1 MYFLRVIAI
10 LFLTPLI
17 CKGSDESGCDV
28 IPKDVFIERGSSVQI
43 VCLTSCTQEGVRW
56 KQDNRPDQ
64 GHESKRINSSHTVL
78 TLRNFT
84 DRMATLECRRL
95 KTDIVIGGTFIR
107 TYTKPSKLSCMLYY
121 KDDNDKG
128 GATPNQFTCKWED
141 QTDFPRIINY
151 TVLCTSST
159 CTPPYEVC
167 RSQETSC
174 TTNYEDIM
182 DKITF
187 TGSHNITVRAKSDYG
202 EVFSDQY
209 EFESVKILKITSPSY
224 LNLTASSGNVLFRWG
239 IRYRASTHQYNC
251 QVRHR
256 KAIGEGTGEWVL
268 QMNALKEGL
277 TVGDMTVDGVDSCSN
292 YTFAVRC
299 AWAGALWSNWSQE
312 KTVLTPLKKSD
323 YKPRLWRTLIGRED
337 DRVRKVRA
345 VWTDAPSAC
354 PDTLTYTV
362 KHAPYQER
370 GARAGVLCENSICEI
385 SPSAHTISLTVFRNE
400 TVFVEESVYVPA
412 VGEKSRPQITGLQ
425 TTTLNGSILVSWRAP
440 LQSVD
445 GYVID
450 YTHNGDQ
457 FTCVETK
464 HTSVTLSG
472 LRDKTPYDITV
483 TSLFEDKT
491 GLGARVRQICSRR
504 GAPGAVNISSD
515 EAEARRVLLRWT
527 VEPLLCGGAVVTYLI
542 VYHSENDGSPL
553 NITVDGKHQE
563 VPLKNLTPGTSYSV
577 FVEARALNG
586 STRSKDLTFSTKRYD
601 SKLTKVLA
609 GCGGFLVFLVLVVG
623 LCSAFQ
629 WKKFK
634 DKPVPDPAHS
644 SVATWLSACDQKGL
658 RSVQQIHRPSEILPD
673 RVYPEEVQ
681 KPTVSPPDKGGY
693 KNLICEQDEELAVP
707 NDAPPS
713 NQHNRCQVNP
723 EETHQI
729 SPSEESTELLPSE
742 GCLPNPYRTQSP
754 VETPAAKTA
763 KQFRLVPV
771 KQRDRTTSQTVY
783 VTLDMFEQGQ
793 GS

>member
-1 MYFLRVIAI
+1 MDPKWTVLSCGSSRIRKMYFLRVIAI

-56 KQDNRPDQ
+56 KQDNRPDK

-121 KDDNDKG
+121 EDDKDEIM
-128 GATPNQFTCKWED
+128 ATPKLFKCKWED

-151 TVLCTSST
+151 TVICTSST

-174 TTNYEDIM
+174 TTNYSDIM
-182 DKITF
+182 GNMTF
-187 TGSHNITVRAKSDYG
+187 FGRHNITVRAKSDYG

-209 EFESVKILKITSPSY
+209 EFESLKILKIPPPRILS
-224 LNLTASSGNVLFRWG
+224 LTAHSRHMLFKWG
-239 IRYRASTHQYNC
+239 IQYRATPYQYNC
-251 QVRHR
+251 QVRHQ
-256 KAIGEGTGEWVL
+256 KAIGKGTGEWVL
-268 QMNALKEGL
+268 QVNALKEGL
-277 TVGDMTVDGVDSCSN
+277 AEGSVTVDSMDSCSN
-292 YTFAVRC
+292 YTFAVCC
-299 AWAGALWSNWSQE
+299 ALAGGPWSKWSQE
-312 KTVLTPLKKSD
+312 KTFLTPLNKSD
-323 YKPRLWRTLIGRED
+323 YKPRLWRTLIGRE
-337 DRVRKVRA
+337 RVRKVRA

-354 PDTLTYTV
+354 KDALTYTV
-362 KHAPYQER
+362 KHAPYHER
-370 GARAGVLCENSICEI
+370 GARAGVLCQNSICEI
-385 SPSAHTISLTVFRNE
+385 SPSAHTITLTVLRNE

-412 VGEKSRPQITGLQ
+412 VGEKSLPQITDIQ

-440 LQSVD
+440 LQPVD

-483 TSLFEDKT
+483 TALFEDKT
-491 GLGARVRQICSRR
+491 GLGARVWQICSRQ

-527 VEPLLCGGAVVTYLI
+527 VEPQEVCGGAVVTYLI

-601 SKLTKVLA
+601 SQLTKVIA
-609 GCGGFLVFLVLVVG
+609 VCGGVLIILVLVVG
-623 LCSAFQ
+623 LCCVFQ

-644 SVATWLSACDQKGL
+644 SVATWLSECDQKISSL
-658 RSVQQIHRPSEILPD
+658 LFLLTSCPPPLNLSIHL
-673 RVYPEEVQ
+673 
-681 KPTVSPPDKGGY
+681 
-693 KNLICEQDEELAVP
+693 LICSLP
-707 NDAPPS
+707 LYMSKPS
-713 NQHNRCQVNP
+713 QCGLSGFLTRTVLPGN
-723 EETHQI
+723 THPGHSQRNCKRPHI
-729 SPSEESTELLPSE
+729 
-742 GCLPNPYRTQSP
+742 R
-754 VETPAAKTA
+754 
-763 KQFRLVPV
+763 FLV
-771 KQRDRTTSQTVY
+771 
-783 VTLDMFEQGQ
+783 
-793 GS
+793 